1 MDLTAAPRA
10 GDSAPGARGS
20 LFTCL
25 DGNISAQTPTPW
37 LDPLDTSGL
46 PAHVAPNRETAAA
59 LPAGYEAR
67 ARSMRD
73 CGHTI
78 GAVREC
84 PDCGDLLPV
93 THSCH
98 ARTCERCARFQ
109 AKRLRERLGAQVQR
123 CLRGIGGAL
132 WEGDG
137 RPPWRRSRR
146 LALMT
151 VSMRVRADVEPTP
164 QILAE
169 RVERMLWVGSRF
181 WYRTPWGSRQD
192 VQVSGLRRQR
202 QRRDTFAL
210 RALEV
215 GQAHGMVHLHYLL
228 YGEYVPQAELR
239 ELLADVAGV
248 GIADVGVDIRAIP
261 QRAGVRYVV
270 SYLSKG
276 TGALTPAR
284 RAAFEVALYRR
295 RRVEKLGAIRGRGAP
310 PLADAWVCYGC
321 GSCAA
326 PIWHTHTQVTDTP
339 CVLEPWD
346 LDSFGRPFAWGS
358 PSDPFDV
365 GSACVGRGAP
375 IPQVH

>member
-1 MDLTAAPRA
+1 MPPTATLERSGSGA
-10 GDSAPGARGS
+10 DSAPGARGS

-25 DGNISAQTPTPW
+25 DGNISAQPPTPW
-37 LDPLDTSGL
+37 RDPLDTSGL
-46 PAHVAPNRETAAA
+46 PPHVAPNRETAAA

-84 PDCGDLLPV
+84 PDCGDLTPV
-93 THSCH
+93 SHSCH
-98 ARTCERCARFQ
+98 GRTCDRCARFQ
-109 AKRLRERLGAQVQR
+109 AKRLRERLGADVGR
-123 CLRGIGGAL
+123 CLRAIGGAP

-137 RPPWRRSRR
+137 RPAWQRRRR

-151 VSMRVRADVEPTP
+151 LSMRVPVDVEPTP

-169 RVERMLWVGSRF
+169 RVERMLSVGSRF
-181 WYRTPWGSRQD
+181 WLRSSWGSRRD
-192 VQVSGLRRQR
+192 VQVSGVRRQKR
-202 QRRDTFAL
+202 RRDTFAL

-239 ELLADVAGV
+239 EALADVAGV
-248 GIADVGVDIRAIP
+248 ELADVGVDIRAIP

-276 TGALTPAR
+276 TGALTPSR
-284 RAAFEVALYRR
+284 RAALEVALYRR
-295 RRVEKLGAIRGRGAP
+295 RRVEKLGAIRGSTPAV
-310 PLADAWVCYGC
+310 LAGWACHGC

-326 PIWHTHTQVTDTP
+326 PIWHTRAAVTERSNTP
-339 CVLEPWD
+339 ERNWEHLLLLEPPRAPPRP
-346 LDSFGRPFAWGS
+346 FGRA
-358 PSDPFDV
+358 PSL
-365 GSACVGRGAP
+365 AT
-375 IPQVH
+375 VH